1 MADFHFLRPWWLL
14 SIIPVLVLGWMLL
27 RQRQQHSGWQHVIA
41 PHLLAWLSP
50 PVNERQRHWPLK
62 LLTFAMVIGS
72 IALAGPTWERLPQ
85 PVYQLEAGQVVIMDM
100 SMSMRSTDISP
111 NRLTQQ
117 RFKAIDLVKSH
128 LDGEI
133 GLIAYAGDAFVVSPL
148 TADANNLTNLIR
160 ALSPEIMP
168 TQGSYA
174 LAALQLAD
182 RLLTEAG
189 YANGDIYWLT
199 DGIHSTDQQP
209 IIEFLRTREH
219 RVSILAIGTEEGAPI
234 QRTDGSLLRD
244 RSGQVVVPTIIPA
257 QLERMTTMTQGRFAT
272 IRNDQADLEY
282 LTNQPPI
289 ERSGSETEDQAGDQW
304 RDQGPWLLILIVMSA
319 LFAARRGMLPRLLP
333 LFLVIIIVAPVH
345 AQEAATPNSPEAS
358 AENPGLAWHEQ
369 LFETPYQQADQ
380 AIKQQDFERAR
391 AISEDT
397 WQRGEASYRAG
408 NFAAALTD
416 FAQRTDATGF
426 YNQGN
431 ALMQLQRYSEA
442 AGAYQAALEQRPD
455 WPAAQENYEL
465 AKQLAE
471 EQQSQESQQSDQQQ
485 QSEQSEGEQ
494 QESDQ
499 QQQESDEPAP
509 EQDNQGDPEQSEPQ
523 DEPENEQAA
532 EQEAEQ
538 QEALPQGDLTEEQ
551 RQQMEQWLNRIQ
563 DDPAVLLR
571 NKMRLEA
578 QRREQN
584 RLPRGVEQE
593 W

>member
-1 MADFHFLRPWWLL
+1 MAEFHFLRPWWLL
-14 SIIPVLVLGWMLL
+14 AILPVLLVGWQLL
-27 RQRQQHSGWQHVIA
+27 RQQRQQSGWQHVVA

-50 PVNERQRHWPLK
+50 PQHERQRHWPLR
-62 LLTFAMVIGS
+62 LLVLGTLIGAV
-72 IALAGPTWERLPQ
+72 ALAGPTWQRLPQ

-128 LDGEI
+128 LDGEV

-168 TQGSYA
+168 EQGSNP

-199 DGIHSTDQQP
+199 DGIQSRDQQS
-209 IIEFLRTREH
+209 IIEFLRSRNH
-219 RVSILAIGTEEGAPI
+219 RVSILGIGTEEGAPI
-234 QRTDGSLLRD
+234 QRSDGSLMRD
-244 RSGQVVVPTIIPA
+244 RGGQVVVPRLIPE
-257 QLERMTTMTQGRFAT
+257 QLERFSSLTQGRFAV
-272 IRNDQADLEY
+272 IRNDQADLTY
-282 LTNQPPI
+282 LTDLAPI

-304 RDQGPWLLILIVMSA
+304 RDQGPWLVLILLGAA
-319 LFAARRGMLPRLLP
+319 LFAARRGMLPKVLP
-333 LFLVIIIVAPVH
+333 VLICLCLINPVY
-345 AQEAATPNSPEAS
+345 AQESDATPPPES
-358 AENPGLAWHEQ
+358 PGLAWHEQ
-369 LFETPYQQADQ
+369 LFATPYQQADK
-380 AIKQQDFERAR
+380 ALKQGEFERAQ
-391 AISEDT
+391 AISEDS

-408 NFAAALTD
+408 NYAAALTD
-416 FAQRTDATGF
+416 FSQRTDATGF

-431 ALMQLQRYSEA
+431 ALMQLQRYAEA
-442 AGAYQAALEQRPD
+442 AGAYQAALQQQPD
-455 WPAAQENYEL
+455 WDAAQENYEL
-465 AKQLAE
+465 AKKLAE
-471 EQQSQESQQSDQQQ
+471 QQDEQQSQQSDQQQ
-485 QSEQSEGEQ
+485 QSEQAEGEQ
-494 QESDQ
+494 QDSDQ
-499 QQQESDEPAP
+499 QQQQQSEENSDESESDESQQ
-509 EQDNQGDPEQSEPQ
+509 EQPEPQ
-523 DEPENEQAA
+523 
-532 EQEAEQ
+532 EQETQADDTEAEAEPR
-538 QEALPQGDLTEEQ
+538 EALPQGDLTEEQ

>member
-1 MADFHFLRPWWLL
+1 MTEFHFLRPWWLL
-14 SIIPVLVLGWMLL
+14 AILPVLLVGWQLL
-27 RQRQQHSGWQHVIA
+27 RQHRQQSGWQHVVA

-50 PVNERQRHWPLK
+50 PLSEQQRHWPLR
-62 LLTFAMVIGS
+62 LLTIGTIIGC
-72 IALAGPTWERLPQ
+72 IALAGPTWQRLPQ

-100 SMSMRSTDISP
+100 SMSMRSTDIAP

-168 TQGSYA
+168 EQGSNP

-199 DGIHSTDQQP
+199 DGIQSRDQQS
-209 IIEFLRTREH
+209 IIEFLRNRKH
-219 RVSILAIGTEEGAPI
+219 RLSILGIGTEEGAPI

-244 RSGQVVVPTIIPA
+244 RSGQVVVPSLQPKP
-257 QLERMTTMTQGRFAT
+257 LERLSSLTQGRFT
-272 IRNDQADLEY
+272 VIRNDQADLAY
-282 LTNQPPI
+282 LTDLAPI
-289 ERSGSETEDQAGDQW
+289 ERSGNETEDQAGDQW
-304 RDQGPWLLILIVMSA
+304 LDQGPWLVLILLAAA
-319 LFAARRGMLPRLLP
+319 LLAARRGLLP
-333 LFLVIIIVAPVH
+333 KVLPVVLLVCLINPVH
-345 AQEAATPNSPEAS
+345 AQAAEPIEPQ
-358 AENPGLAWHEQ
+358 ENPGLAWYEQ
-369 LFETPYQQADQ
+369 IFATPYQQADEALQQ
-380 AIKQQDFERAR
+380 ADFERAQ
-391 AISEDT
+391 AISEDS

-408 NFAAALTD
+408 NYAAALTD
-416 FAQRTDATGF
+416 FSQRTDATGF

-431 ALMQLQRYSEA
+431 ALMQLQRYAEA
-442 AGAYQAALEQRPD
+442 AGAYQAALQQLPD
-455 WPAAQENYEL
+455 WTAAQENYEL
-465 AKQLAE
+465 AKELAEQQQE
-471 EQQSQESQQSDQQQ
+471 EQQSQQSDQQQ
-485 QSEQSEGEQ
+485 QSEQAEGEQ
-494 QESDQ
+494 QENDQ
-499 QQQESDEPAP
+499 QQQSEDDATESESEAQQEQKEPQN
-509 EQDNQGDPEQSEPQ
+509 EEEQSAENADAETEP
-523 DEPENEQAA
+523 
-532 EQEAEQ
+532 

-584 RLPRGVEQE
+584 RLPKGVEQE